1 MHILISG
8 ISGFVGRKLLQHL
21 KNQDFEVYGLVR
33 DDAFSKKMPEV
44 ETVKGDLTDL
54 SSLRKAVA
62 KAKPNI
68 IIHLAAL
75 TPVRFSFGR
84 QSEYMNVNYL
94 GTSNLIQ
101 AVLDEKV
108 RLEQFIHASTAEV
121 YKPKTSLITEEDP
134 LFGSTPYGI
143 SKAAADFY
151 VQMAGL
157 AYDLPYTILRPT
169 NTFGRTFDL
178 PEEARGYF
186 VEKAIIQML
195 TRNTAEFDG
204 LSSSARCWMYR
215 EDHVN
220 AYLAVLG
227 RSDAVKQIF
236 NVSPNHPASV
246 GEVVSLIA
254 KLTSFKGIVKW
265 GLNPR
270 PYDPQDLCLDGSK
283 LVKTIGW
290 KPQFT
295 LEKGLEK
302 TIGYW
307 KNVLGSEQQSKS

>member
-101 AVLDEKV
+101 AVLEEKV
-108 RLEQFIHASTAEV
+108 KLEQFIHASTAEV

-134 LFGSTPYGI
+134 FFGSTPYGI

-169 NTFGRTFDL
+169 NTFGRAFEL
-178 PEEARGYF
+178 PEEARGYL
-186 VEKAIIQML
+186 VERAIIQML
-195 TRNTAEFDG
+195 TKDTVDFEG
-204 LSSSARCWMYR
+204 SPHPARCWMYS
-215 EDHVN
+215 EDHVS
-220 AYLAVLG
+220 AYLAVLNN
-227 RSDAVKQIF
+227 RKANKQIF
-236 NVSPNHPASV
+236 NVSPNNPKTV
-246 GEVVSLIA
+246 GEIVSLIA
-254 KLTSFKGIVKW
+254 KLTDFKGVARW

-270 PYDPQDLCLDGSK
+270 PYDPPNLCLDGSK
-283 LVKTIGW
+283 LAKTTGW

-295 LEKGLEK
+295 LEKGLVHSIE
-302 TIGYW
+302 YW
-307 KNVLGSEQQSKS
+307 KNVLGGKQN